1 MRALLACL
9 LAKVHRLQL
18 DIRKPYTEIGTD
30 DSYSG
35 RTYEERYITPFI
47 YRYDL
52 PCNPTTAF
60 LTPAFRTFNQ
70 PLEPDARL
78 SGKPREPYDAFIS
91 LLQLV
96 QNGLLDAKALLTEVI
111 RQLILLKKEQQQ
123 QISLLSQRANARGE
137 LSAESIIQIVSQ
149 HLESRRSSRL
159 PVLLITAAYDVAQEY
174 LRKRPKPLQP
184 HTAADIRAGTI
195 GDLEIESAT
204 DNRLTIV
211 YEMKARRI
219 TTADIDR
226 AVQKVTES
234 ANKID
239 QYVIVTTVPVGTVAH
254 EHAKKL
260 SEKFKI
266 EFMILDCFQFIK
278 YFIHLLYELRMNF
291 LNRYEQLLQQEPE
304 SAVSHELKRKFLELR
319 ASVQPS
325 SGTGDD

>member
-9 LAKVHRLQL
+9 LAKVHRPQL

-35 RTYEERYITPFI
+35 RTYDERYITPFI

-70 PLEPDARL
+70 PLEPDVRL

-123 QISLLSQRANARGE
+123 QISLLIQRADTQSE
-137 LSAESIIQIVSQ
+137 LSAESIIQIVSK

-174 LRKRPKPLQP
+174 LRKRPKPLHP

-195 GDLEIESAT
+195 GDLEVEFAT
-204 DNRLTIV
+204 DNRMAVV

-219 TTADIDR
+219 TPADLDR
-226 AVQKVTES
+226 AAQKVTAIKVE
-234 ANKID
+234 
-239 QYVIVTTVPVGTVAH
+239 QYVIVTTVPVDTAVH

-260 SEKFKI
+260 SEQSET
-266 EFMILDCFQFIK
+266 EFMILDCINFIK
-278 YFIHLLYELRMNF
+278 HFIHLFYELRIKF
-291 LNRYEQLLQQEPE
+291 LNRYEQLLLQEPE

-319 ASVQPS
+319 ASVHPS
-325 SGTGDD
+325 SGARND